1 MDVNKKRI
9 ERLRQAM
16 NENQVNAKELSKRTG
31 LSESTI
37 SRILADQVVPRHK
50 SFQLMADALHVD
62 FVWLLGYDDN
72 TYQLINIEKLT
83 PANQNRLIAYYQAL
97 LDTQEDSE

>member
-1 MDVNKKRI
+1 MDINKKRI

-37 SRILADQVVPRHK
+37 SRILADQVVLCAIK
-50 SFQLMADALHVD
+50 KD
-62 FVWLLGYDDN
+62 FTRGG
-72 TYQLINIEKLT
+72 E
-83 PANQNRLIAYYQAL
+83 
-97 LDTQEDSE
+97 